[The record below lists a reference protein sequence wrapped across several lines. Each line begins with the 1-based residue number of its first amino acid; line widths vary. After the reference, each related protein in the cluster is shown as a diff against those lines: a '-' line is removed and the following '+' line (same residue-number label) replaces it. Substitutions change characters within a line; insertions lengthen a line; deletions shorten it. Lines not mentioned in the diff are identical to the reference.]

1 MTICKYYQFN
11 SCHFNN
17 KCRFLHREEW
27 KYCKKKSCADNCC
40 IYLHDRPICK
50 YYQVGTCF
58 FGDGQCWYSH
68 ETKSKKSQGNKDGFF
83 ISNKISVQKKPYVPI
98 HKPKRTSG
106 EGRKRNFKYKK
117 KIKKLQSE
125 LSEIKTQLAS
135 IQEIYKN
142 DMLKMSIAK
151 DTVSNHSGLITLP
164 EKEKSDNQVKL
175 MPCVENKTTQR
186 DKTVLQQSGPEE
198 LRTEIPSTNIC
209 RTFNMRCTIGSKASE
224 NNESPVGETHQ
235 NVSSL
240 GASENG
246 RSQSFSKNQAE
257 LLEAQNESQYF
268 SELKQNNKNT
278 VLEKFPVEKI
288 ANQTIHLGSLSDLWE
303 LEEGVLRFRPG
314 LYEKPRG

>member
-11 SCHFNN
+11 SCHFHN

-68 ETKSKKSQGNKDGFF
+68 ETKPKKSQGNKDGFF

-257 LLEAQNESQYF
+257 LLDIQNEGQYY

-278 VLEKFPVEKI
+278 VLKKFPVEKI